1 MLQQTFFDGNSRDI
15 RSIMIPIYD
24 LPAGIIEHLVYLL
37 SGFIFR
43 VHIPIIIQYQ
53 KFTQN

>member
-1 MLQQTFFDGNSRDI
+1 MLQQTFFDVNSRDI

-37 SGFIFR
+37 SAFSSGFIFL
-43 VHIPIIIQYQ
+43 
-53 KFTQN
+53 